1 MLEIANLIAESVVLF
16 IGIAYVTKLMID
28 LFRGRY

>member
-1 MLEIANLIAESVVLF
+1 MLEITILIAESIILF
-16 IGIAYVTKLMID
+16 IGIVYVTKLMID

>member
-1 MLEIANLIAESVVLF
+1 MLEITILIAESIILF

>member
-1 MLEIANLIAESVVLF
+1 MLEITIIAVESIILF

>member
-1 MLEIANLIAESVVLF
+1 MLEISILIAESIILF
-16 IGIAYVTKLMID
+16 IGIAFVTKLMID